1 MPAKDAKE
9 AQAEPGFE
17 KALARLEAVVGEL
30 EGGRVSLEESL
41 KKYTEGMELSAY
53 CAKKLG
59 EAEKKIEIL
68 LRKNPD
74 APEWGTF
81 ADPPPS
87 HQAEG

>member
-1 MPAKDAKE
+1 MPVKDVKD

-30 EGGRVSLEESL
+30 EGGRVSLEASL

-53 CAKKLG
+53 CTQKLG
-59 EAEKKIEIL
+59 EAEKKLEIL
-68 LRKNPD
+68 LQKNPE

-81 ADPPPS
+81 ADPPPPS
-87 HQAEG
+87 ES

>member
-9 AQAEPGFE
+9 VQAEPGFE

-30 EGGRVSLEESL
+30 EGGRVSLDVSL

-81 ADPPPS
+81 ADTPPP
-87 HQAEG
+87 HQTEG